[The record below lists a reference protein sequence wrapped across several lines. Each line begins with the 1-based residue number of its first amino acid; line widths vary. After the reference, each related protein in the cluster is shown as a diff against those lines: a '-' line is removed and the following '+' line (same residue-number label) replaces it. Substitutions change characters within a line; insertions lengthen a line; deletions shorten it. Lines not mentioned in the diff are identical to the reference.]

1 MCSADVMKLRKLS
14 DECQYRSLKKLSI
27 FFMSDLTGEKL
38 GLVGG
43 CHGAI
48 CRRKK
53 ARTGRADGLA
63 KLHYR
68 LS

>member
-1 MCSADVMKLRKLS
+1 MCSADGMKLRKLS
-14 DECQYRSLKKLSI
+14 GECQYGVLKKLSK

-48 CRRKK
+48 CRCKK
-53 ARTGRADGLA
+53 ARARRADV
-63 KLHYR
+63 
-68 LS
+68 